1 MLTELHITNFAL
13 VDDQSI
19 EFGPGLNVISGET
32 GAGKSIVLQAL
43 DMILGG
49 RARSQYL
56 QPGTNGWEVQALFNL
71 GDLPSELLAEL
82 PDIARSDELVV
93 SRSFD
98 SSGKGKVYINGKL
111 GTLKLL
117 EEICSKFMNICT
129 QGSTVRL
136 LDPRY
141 HLQLLD
147 DFAGH
152 SDLVVEYQKIFAAWK
167 RLSKQIAEIR
177 QTRERSEQRREELEL
192 VVSELRR
199 VEIEPGLRQRLE
211 VEVKKHSSAESIIE
225 QGRSLENLFQDD
237 QSGILSALHQAEI
250 LLQQISRADQEQA
263 TKLEQLGSAIA
274 ELQELSYELS
284 HYLQTVDIDEEQLQ
298 ALRERLAEVAR
309 LERKYRATDIELCE
323 MLERSE
329 HELASLEDA
338 NYSSKLNSE
347 LEALEQ
353 KLSAAAKTLAA
364 SRRSSAKKLAKLI
377 TAELA
382 HLNMVDSDFK
392 VYFEQIDFD
401 QTGTDRAEFQM
412 ITNKGASF
420 APIRQIAS
428 GGELSRIMLV
438 LKKILRDR
446 SSVNILVFDEID
458 SGISGGVARAVGGKL
473 RELAESSQVLC
484 ITHLPQVASL
494 AHHHFVVTKKSGAK
508 TRSEICKLSEQERV
522 EEIARMLA
530 GFKVTDSARESA
542 RELLAVN

>member
-1 MLTELHITNFAL
+1 MLNELHISNFAL
-13 VDDQSI
+13 VDSQSI
-19 EFGPGLNVISGET
+19 EFGEGLNVISGET

-56 QPGTNGWEVQALFNL
+56 QPGAKGWEVQALFNL
-71 GDLPSELLAEL
+71 GQLPEELLNEL

-93 SRSFD
+93 SRSMD
-98 SSGKGKVYINGKL
+98 TAGKGKVYINGKL

-147 DFAGH
+147 DFCGH
-152 SDLVVEYQKIFAAWK
+152 DELVDRYQTLFTAWK
-167 RLSKQIAEIR
+167 SLSKQIAEIR
-177 QTRERSEQRREELEL
+177 QSQERSEQRRDELEI
-192 VVSELRR
+192 VVSELRG
-199 VEIEPGLRQRLE
+199 VGLEPGLRQRLE
-211 VEVKKHSSAESIIE
+211 AEVKKHSSAESILE
-225 QGRSLENLFQDD
+225 QGRSLEGLFQDD
-237 QSGILSALHQAEI
+237 QSGILAALHQAEA
-250 LLQQISRADQEQA
+250 LLQQIARSDQEQA
-263 TKLEQLGSAIA
+263 AKLAQLRSARA
-274 ELQELSYELS
+274 ELQELSFELS

-309 LERKYRATDIELCE
+309 LERKYRATDSELCE
-323 MLERSE
+323 LLERSE

-338 NYSSKLNSE
+338 NYSVKLNQE

-353 KLSAAAKTLAA
+353 KLAIAAKGLGR
-364 SRRSSAKKLAKLI
+364 SRKSGAKKLARLI

-382 HLNMVDSDFK
+382 HLNMIDSDFK
-392 VYFEQIDFD
+392 VCFEQIDFD
-401 QTGTDRAEFQM
+401 QRGTERVEFQM
-412 ITNKGASF
+412 ITNKGAGF

-458 SGISGGVARAVGGKL
+458 TGISGGVARAVGGKL
-473 RELAESSQVLC
+473 RELAEDSQVLC